1 MGLGSYFK
9 AKQPEPPAAVVMTE
23 KPASSP
29 SPHNSFNMDLQPP
42 QSRFGSSRNSI
53 SNRSTQSSTF
63 LDDIKHEV
71 MVNYL
76 YQQQC
81 SHLWVSDGSG
91 EIEGVLLRKA
101 KNTYM
106 ACPPQLGNSAF
117 ASSCAA
123 LNVQVRKFFMGIF
136 ETIANNSSVQ

>member
-1 MGLGSYFK
+1 MGLGGYFK
-9 AKQPEPPAAVVMTE
+9 S
-23 KPASSP
+23 KPAEQPAVAIEEKSAVQQP
-29 SPHNSFNMDLQPP
+29 RSPHESFNMDLQPP

-53 SNRSTQSSTF
+53 SGRSTQSSTF

-91 EIEGVLLRKA
+91 EIEGVLLRKSR
-101 KNTYM
+101 NTYM
-106 ACPPQLGNSAF
+106 ACPPQLGNSPF
-117 ASSCAA
+117 AAACAA
-123 LNVQVRKFFMGIF
+123 LNVQVCRI
-136 ETIANNSSVQ
+136 